1 MNKLPLLKEILEDAL
16 HYNIIQDKDKT
27 IIYSSL
33 YGGLWEKT
41 VSKRKRTLDTVILS
55 NNTAQ
60 ETFQDLKT
68 FLQNQNWYFSRG
80 VPYRRGYIFYGPP
93 GSGKTS
99 LALALAGELNMSIC
113 MLNFGEKRLNDEN
126 LIRFMEKIPLNS
138 ILLIEDVDSIFADRI
153 SVGGERGTSL
163 SFSGLLN
170 ALDGIR
176 SKDGV
181 IVIMTTNHIEK
192 LDPALL
198 RPGRA
203 DVHVRFDY
211 AKEEQIR
218 RMFLKFYLEEKEEM
232 INDFVNNVPENKISM
247 ASLQAYF
254 LVWKDEADKALSN
267 TKNLMESNEFSEEMG
282 IAEWLIRLNL
292 SKYADNFRKEGIFT
306 VSNLKRIGEGDLSHY
321 GLKTFGEKK
330 RVVNMLKGEE
340 NTKKAFQLLS
350 KTGVRAVVMNY
361 TSDENLIN
369 SIVENVTENFISEF
383 ILRDFFDYENK
394 DLDAEKMKVLLERV
408 KRIKKGKAWKQKI
421 NYPKEKPIQILE
433 RLNLNDFIKKFEE
446 EKVLNEEIFYK
457 LDERKLEGVLE
468 IKSVGAQMKL
478 LKIIKDFNDNKEKM
492 VEEEEK
498 TELPNLG
505 FLGMVKKQSS
515 VYY

>member
-1 MNKLPLLKEILEDAL
+1 MQ
-16 HYNIIQDKDKT
+16 HNIIQDKDKT

-33 YGGLWEKT
+33 YDGLWEKT
-41 VSKRKRTLDTVILS
+41 VAKRKRTLDTVILPGEI
-55 NNTAQ
+55 AQ
-60 ETFQDLKT
+60 ETVQDLQA
-68 FLQNQNWYFSRG
+68 FLQNQNWYISHG

-99 LALALAGELNMSIC
+99 LALSLAGELDRSIC
-113 MLNFGEKRLNDEN
+113 IMNFGEKRLNDEN

-138 ILLIEDVDSIFADRI
+138 ILLIEDVDSIFADRV
-153 SVGGERGTSL
+153 SVGGDRGSSL

-192 LDPALL
+192 LDSALL

-218 RMFLKFYLEEKEEM
+218 RMFQKFYPGAEEKLV
-232 INDFVNNVPENKISM
+232 NDFVNNVPENKISM

-254 LVWKDEADKALSN
+254 LVWKDEAGQALKN
-267 TKNLMESNEFSEEMG
+267 TKNLVESNEFSEEMG
-282 IAEWLIRLNL
+282 IAEWLFRLNL
-292 SKYADNFRKEGIFT
+292 SKYAYNFKKEGIFT
-306 VSNLKRIGEGDLSHY
+306 VSNLKRIGESDLTLY

-330 RVVNMLKGEE
+330 RVINMLKGEDR
-340 NTKKAFQLLS
+340 TKKAFQLLS
-350 KTGVRAVVMNY
+350 KTGVRGVVMNY
-361 TSDENLIN
+361 TTDENVIC
-369 SIVENVTENFISEF
+369 SIVNSVTENFISEF
-383 ILRDFFDYENK
+383 ILRDFLDYENK
-394 DLDAEKMKVLLERV
+394 DLEIGKMKALIAKVEKMKKIRVLKE
-408 KRIKKGKAWKQKI
+408 KI
-421 NYPKEKPIQILE
+421 AYPKEKPREILE
-433 RLNLNDFIKKFEE
+433 RINLKNFIKKFEE
-446 EKVLNEEIFYK
+446 EKVLDEETFYT
-457 LDERKLEGVLE
+457 LDERKLENVFE
-468 IKSVGAQMKL
+468 IKSVGGRMKL
-478 LKIIKDFNDNKEKM
+478 LKIIKDFNDNKDKM

-498 TELPNLG
+498 VEAPKLE
-505 FLGMVKKQSS
+505 FLGMVKKQGS